1 MLSRKFVLVVL
12 SVMLVAGLAVSASV
26 FAQDVTLRFSSWDT
40 GEGGERNQIVLDQF
54 TADTGIAVEYEI
66 QDGASDPNILV
77 QMAAGTA
84 PDVIQAG
91 EFNLRRRA
99 LGSEG
104 GFLDITPYMDA
115 DPDFSTDMFFPEVIG
130 VGMLDGGVYAINKD
144 FATTAFY
151 VNTGM
156 FEEAGIPV
164 PEEGWT
170 YDDLIEIGQELTL
183 DANGNNALSPDF
195 DAEDIVQYGWWI
207 NTDWVRGWQS
217 IPYSFGGQLLSD
229 DGTVATGYLN
239 SGEVVAA
246 MEYYKD
252 AIHKYHIAPG
262 AATLEAQ
269 PGVDLFNS
277 SQVAIRGPRGP
288 WNVTGYTEN
297 PDIDMVTVPMP
308 AGPAGRYSVI
318 CWAGFAVNKN
328 TEHPEEAYELVK
340 YFGTV
345 GQNTFVNWA
354 LSANIE
360 VSNGS
365 GRDQDPLWSVFLNEI
380 PNLHALDD
388 LNTPHWVECVDT
400 PVKNLMQ
407 AIAAPEGADTD
418 VQAELDS
425 IAEAADECL
434 VQDF

>member
-1 MLSRKFVLVVL
+1 MSSRKMMLIVL
-12 SVMLVAGLAVSASV
+12 SVMLVAGLAIVSSAL
-26 FAQDVTLRFSSWDT
+26 AQDVTVRFSTFDT
-40 GEGGERNQIVLDQF
+40 GEGLERNQGVIDEF
-54 TADTGIAVEYEI
+54 TADTGIAVEIELA
-66 QDGASDPNILV
+66 DGAGDPQILV

-84 PDVIQAG
+84 PDVIQSG
-91 EFNLRRRA
+91 ELSLRRRA

-104 GFLDITPYMDA
+104 GFLDLTPYIDA
-115 DPDFSTDMFFPEVIG
+115 DPNFSADMFFPTVFDVG
-130 VGMLDGGVYAINKD
+130 VLDGDVYAITKD

-156 FEEAGIPV
+156 FDEAGIPI

-170 YDDLIEIGQELTL
+170 YDDLLEIGQELTL

-195 DAEDIVQYGWWI
+195 DPENIVQYGWWI
-207 NTDWVRGWQS
+207 NTDWVRGWQ
-217 IPYSFGGQLLSD
+217 PLAYSFGGQILSD
-229 DGTVATGYLN
+229 DGLTATGYLN
-239 SGEVVAA
+239 SAEVVAA
-246 MEYYKD
+246 MQFYKD
-252 AIHKYHIAPG
+252 AIHEYHIAPG

-288 WNVTGYTEN
+288 WHITGYSEN

-308 AGPAGRYSVI
+308 AGPEGRYSVI
-318 CWAGFAVNKN
+318 CWSGFSVNKN
-328 TEHPEEAYELVK
+328 TEYPQESYELVK
-340 YFGTV
+340 YLGTV
-345 GQNTFVNWA
+345 GQNTFVNHA
-354 LSANIE
+354 MSANIE
-360 VSNGS
+360 ASNGS

-380 PNLHALDD
+380 PNLHPLDD
-388 LNTPHWVECVDT
+388 LNTAYWVECIDT

-407 AIAAPEGADTD
+407 AIAAPEGGDTD

-434 VQDF
+434 AQES